1 VSIPVSVPIQWYF
14 LLAGALFV
22 IGALGALSRRN
33 GITIFLSIELMLNS
47 VNLLIVAYA
56 RVVGERTGD
65 LLTALNG
72 QILVLFVLAV
82 AAAEAAVG
90 LALFIAIFRGRRTID
105 VNRLN
110 LMRW

>member
-1 VSIPVSVPIQWYF
+1 MSIPVSVPIQWYF

>member
-1 VSIPVSVPIQWYF
+1 MTVPISWYL
-14 LLAGALFV
+14 LLAAVLFA
-22 IGALGALSRRN
+22 IGTLGALSRRN

-47 VNLLIVAYA
+47 VNLAIVAYA
-56 RVVGERTGD
+56 RILGERTGE
-65 LLTALNG
+65 LAAALNG

-90 LALFIAIFRGRRTID
+90 LALFVAVYRDKRTID
-105 VNRLN
+105 INRLN